1 MMLRKTTK
9 LKEEA
14 PAATPEPSLKDQLKQ
29 AVDAAE
35 KYIATVAQR
44 EKDASPLQPLSWHEL
59 NLRLQ
64 YGRDSVRCALALL
77 EKEQSNG

>member
-1 MMLRKTTK
+1 MK
-9 LKEEA
+9 LLKKQPQKEAA
-14 PAATPEPSLKDQLKQ
+14 PAVSLKAQLEQ
-29 AVDAAE
+29 ASAAAE
-35 KYIATVAQR
+35 AYIATVAQR

-64 YGRDSVRCALALL
+64 HGRDSVRCALALL

>member
-1 MMLRKTTK
+1 MK
-9 LKEEA
+9 LLKKQPQKEASSEV
-14 PAATPEPSLKDQLKQ
+14 SLADQLKQ

-35 KYIATVAQR
+35 KYIAAVAQK

-64 YGRDSVRCALALL
+64 FGRDSVRCALALL